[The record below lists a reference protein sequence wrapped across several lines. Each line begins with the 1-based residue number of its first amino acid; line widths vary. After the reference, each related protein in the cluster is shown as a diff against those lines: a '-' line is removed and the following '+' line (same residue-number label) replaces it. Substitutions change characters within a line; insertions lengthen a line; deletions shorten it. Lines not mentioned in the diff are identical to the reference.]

1 MQTKKNI
8 YNNGK
13 IYRVCDNGYTKFYYG
28 STVQPLAVRMGG
40 HRLDY
45 TRCKNCNFQQVSLFD
60 IFDEFNH
67 SNCKIELVELYP
79 CQSREELRKR
89 EGYHIQNNECV
100 NKRVAG
106 RSGKEYR
113 EQNREAIH
121 EKQKEYYNKHIEK
134 IRMYRKGRADEMS
147 NYNKEYRKQNLEA
160 LKEYQAK
167 YRNEHKDAGR
177 VYQAHYHAKHREQ
190 MIQYY
195 REYRKKKKEC
205 IPKPPYEG
213 LICSVCH
220 TPYTK
225 QNKARHEK
233 TQKHQ
238 EALKQQEPETEP

>member
-45 TRCKNCNFQQVSLFD
+45 TRYKNGNFLKVSLFD

-79 CQSREELRKR
+79 CQSREELRRR

-121 EKQKEYYNKHIEK
+121 EKQKEYYNKNIEK
-134 IRMYRKGRADEMS
+134 IRMYRKGRANERS
-147 NYNKEYRKQNLEA
+147 NYNK
-160 LKEYQAK
+160 
-167 YRNEHKDAGR
+167 
-177 VYQAHYHAKHREQ
+177 
-190 MIQYY
+190 
-195 REYRKKKKEC
+195 
-205 IPKPPYEG
+205 
-213 LICSVCH
+213 
-220 TPYTK
+220 
-225 QNKARHEK
+225 
-233 TQKHQ
+233 
-238 EALKQQEPETEP
+238 